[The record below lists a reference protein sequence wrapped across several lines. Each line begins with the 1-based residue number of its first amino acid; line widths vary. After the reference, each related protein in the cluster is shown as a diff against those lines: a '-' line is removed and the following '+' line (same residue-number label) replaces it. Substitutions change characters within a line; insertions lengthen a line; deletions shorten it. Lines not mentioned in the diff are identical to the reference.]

1 MSDADII
8 ERLAA
13 AVAERIKPTV
23 PLNIDLWDIATIA
36 SYMKR
41 DVTTVRE
48 RFACLPDFPP
58 AIRLP
63 SAKGNRAQPLYKATD
78 VIAWTLKYQER
89 RA

>member
-1 MSDADII
+1 MKDADII

-13 AVAERIKPTV
+13 AVAERVKPAV
-23 PLNIDLWDIATIA
+23 PLHIDLWDIATIA
-36 SYMKR
+36 VYMKR
-41 DVTTVRE
+41 DATTVRE

-63 SAKGNRAQPLYKATD
+63 SAKGNRAQPLYRAKD

-89 RA
+89 RT